1 LEELPLVSK
10 KNESL
15 LNHVLVPPHE
25 IIPEK
30 EAEEIIKK
38 FGLKKEKFPQI
49 LKTDPVIEEI
59 GAKKGDLIKV
69 TRNSLTAGK
78 SIAYRVVI

>member
-1 LEELPLVSK
+1 MASK
-10 KNESL
+10 KDESL
-15 LNHVLVPPHE
+15 LNHILVPLHE

-38 FGLKKEKFPQI
+38 FGPRKEKFPQI

-59 GAKKGDLIKV
+59 GAKKGDFIKV
-69 TRNSLTAGK
+69 TRNSPTAGK
-78 SIAYRVVI
+78 SIAYRIVV